1 MTKLS
6 ETLTAQEHVWVYRLR
21 QRIVLERIV
30 LTVGSPREKLKAKQF
45 LDAMEQANPE
55 LFEDIDMHAPE
66 LLEDDG
72 PQTPE
77 LFDES
82 EYSRPSGRKTALKLP
97 KDILWEDRVIRRAA
111 REYRDLFH
119 PCENIFKN
127 ALKGLQYL
135 NRLHP
140 DLFTRARV
148 LAIEQRNQIL
158 TCDIYCKCN
167 CTTMEDR
174 QPATSFKITDRG
186 RFRNVSKRIITA
198 RQAHVSSGDI
208 GQNGQNDGLFF
219 LNRIGEV
226 APEMLES

>member
-1 MTKLS
+1 MSRLS

-55 LFEDIDMHAPE
+55 LLKDIDLHAPE

-72 PQTPE
+72 PLTPE

-82 EYSRPSGRKTALKLP
+82 EYSRPRGRMTALKLP
-97 KDILWEDRVIRRAA
+97 KDLIWEDRVIRRAA
-111 REYRDLFH
+111 REYRELFH
-119 PCENIFKN
+119 PCEKLFRN

-135 NRLHP
+135 HRLHP
-140 DLFTRARV
+140 ELFTRARV
-148 LAIEQRNQIL
+148 LSVEQRNRIL
-158 TCDIYCKCN
+158 TAELYCPCDCATK
-167 CTTMEDR
+167 EDR
-174 QPATSFKITDRG
+174 QPADSFKTTDRG
-186 RFRNVSKRIITA
+186 RFRTVSKRIDA
-198 RQAHVSSGDI
+198 AKHQGSADGCKDD
-208 GQNGQNDGLFF
+208 GQFF
-219 LNRIGEV
+219 LDRIRDI